1 MAAGAE
7 VSGEAAVL
15 KMESVEPPSPK
26 SAIPTTENNVEIFGN
41 SDSENSGGT
50 DGVDDSGSNPN
61 ADSKSNLQMKEI
73 VDMLKKLELNPLAK
87 EFFPSSY
94 CYQSQNGVHDLANN
108 KDFGNDGFP
117 NYRRV

>member
-7 VSGEAAVL
+7 VYGEAAVL
-15 KMESVEPPSPK
+15 EMESVEPPSPK
-26 SAIPTTENNVEIFGN
+26 NANPTSENNVDFFGN

-50 DGVDDSGSNPN
+50 DGVNDSGLNPN
-61 ADSKSNLQMKEI
+61 VDSKSNLQMKEI

-94 CYQSQNGVHDLANN
+94 CYQTQNGAYDLANN
-108 KDFGNDGFP
+108 KGFGNDGFP